1 MRPLLSGLWHERDFV
16 RLWSAHT
23 ISRFG
28 SEVSL
33 LAIPLTAALCAERQR
48 EPDGPPG
55 GD

>member
-33 LAIPLTAALCAERQR
+33 LAIPLTAASC
-48 EPDGPPG
+48 
-55 GD
+55 